1 MNTLD
6 FFVVVVLLCGAD
18 VCHMGAAQRERERER
33 EGVRERKHELMHGS
47 KGGEDCIYC

>member
-6 FFVVVVLLCGAD
+6 VFVVVVLLCGAD
-18 VCHMGAAQRERERER
+18 VCHMGAAQRER